1 MLYKYIS
8 SKRII
13 SKVLTDLDL
22 GEENIRITDLLEWIG
37 ESLLKVGSFPRFI
50 IRTTGREDL
59 PVLEI
64 SNYQSELPYDFHSLI
79 QVSYSTSA
87 SGPFYPMR
95 YATGSYDYN
104 PEVNDV
110 TDTGVEDIT
119 STSNLVTLC
128 MQLYNL
134 SYADALVKVN
144 TEVNTREVLN
154 SLLTS
159 TSTSIS
165 DITDSTDYTYTIRG
179 GYIKTN
185 QSTGYLQLSYQ
196 AIPTDIEG
204 YPLIPDNES
213 YVEALYWYCVMKLYY
228 PKWVTGTIRDAVYYD
243 ARRSWNYY
251 RKQAYGEAMMPDKGQ
266 LESIKNTWLRL
277 IPNINEYDTSFS
289 NLGQQE
295 IVYNHAT
302 E

>member
-37 ESLLKVGSFPRFI
+37 ESLLKVGSFPQFI

>member
-1 MLYKYIS
+1 MVYKYVS
-8 SKRII
+8 SKRVI

-22 GEENIRITDLLEWIG
+22 GEENIRTADLLEWIG
-37 ESLLKVGSFPRFI
+37 ESLLKIGGFPQFI

>member
-1 MLYKYIS
+1 MVYKYVS
-8 SKRII
+8 SKRVI

-22 GEENIRITDLLEWIG
+22 GEENIRTADLLEWIG
-37 ESLLKVGSFPRFI
+37 ESLLKIGGFPQFI

-87 SGPFYPMR
+87 DGPFYPMR

-104 PEVNDV
+104 PEVNDS
-110 TDTGVEDIT
+110 TDTNVEDIT

-134 SYADALVKVN
+134 SYADALVKIN
-144 TEVNTREVLN
+144 TEENTRGILN
-154 SLLTS
+154 SLLQSSS
-159 TSTSIS
+159 T
-165 DITDSTDYTYTIRG
+165 DITDSTNTTDYTYTIRG

-196 AIPTDIEG
+196 AIPTDLEG

-213 YVEALYWYCVMKLYY
+213 YIEALYWYCVMKLYY

-251 RKQAYGEAMMPDKGQ
+251 RKQAYGESMMPDKGQ

-295 IVYNHAT
+295 LVYNHAT

>member
-37 ESLLKVGSFPRFI
+37 ESLLKVGSFPQFI
-50 IRTTGREDL
+50 IRTTGRADL

>member
-37 ESLLKVGSFPRFI
+37 ESLLKIGGFPQFI